1 MKLLINIKNEDL
13 LESILSFLSSF
24 QDDGVEI
31 INQDYND
38 KEEFSEE
45 YIEKNWKELIMT
57 SIDNSDY
64 YKSDEYYIDR
74 AVDLEERGKI

>member
-57 SIDNSDY
+57 SVAF
-64 YKSDEYYIDR
+64 R
-74 AVDLEERGKI
+74 RLLCQ